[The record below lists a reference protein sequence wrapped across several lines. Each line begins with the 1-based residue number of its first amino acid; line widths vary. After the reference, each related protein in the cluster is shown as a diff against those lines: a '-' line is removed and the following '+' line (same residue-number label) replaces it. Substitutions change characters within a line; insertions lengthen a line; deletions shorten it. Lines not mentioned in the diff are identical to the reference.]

1 MAEHMETEPLL
12 IRLNETNPLPKYM
25 QIVEQVR
32 TFAAEGKLTPGAQLP
47 SVRQLASDL
56 GINVNTVLTAYHA
69 LETEEII
76 LLRHGSRAV
85 IHPRLTRPAA
95 PQPGDVAH
103 IRALLGRV
111 RTDALLRGLS
121 LPMLQE
127 LAAEVFRASSPGGE
141 PETVPPQGRN

>member
-1 MAEHMETEPLL
+1 MAEGMEAETLM
-12 IRLNETNPLPKYM
+12 IRLNEINPLPKYM

-32 TFAAEGKLTPGAQLP
+32 DFAAEGKLTPGMQLP
-47 SVRQLASDL
+47 SVRQLATDL

-69 LETEEII
+69 LEAEEII

-85 IHPRLTRPAA
+85 IHPRLTRPAV
-95 PQPGDVAH
+95 PQTSDVLH
-103 IRALLGRV
+103 IRTLLGRA

-127 LAAEVFRASSPGGE
+127 LAAEVFRAA
-141 PETVPPQGRN
+141 PPD

>member
-1 MAEHMETEPLL
+1 MAERRETEPLL
-12 IRLNETNPLPKYM
+12 IRLNEMSPLPKYM

-32 TFAAEGKLTPGAQLP
+32 TFAAEGKLTPGTQLP
-47 SVRQLASDL
+47 SVRQLAIDL

-95 PQPGDVAH
+95 PQPDDMAH
-103 IRALLGRV
+103 IRTLLGRV

-121 LPMLQE
+121 LPMLQD
-127 LAAEVFRASSPGGE
+127 LATEVFSQVSD
-141 PETVPPQGRN
+141 QGQRERN